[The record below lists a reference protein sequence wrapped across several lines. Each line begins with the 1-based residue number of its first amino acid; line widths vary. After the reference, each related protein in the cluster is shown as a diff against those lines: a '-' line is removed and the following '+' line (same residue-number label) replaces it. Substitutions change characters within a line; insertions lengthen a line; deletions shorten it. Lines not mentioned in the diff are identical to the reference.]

1 VSRYRYEVMS
11 RASRFFGCVDFAFS
25 DDPNL
30 RPHHTYRVR
39 MGTEAG
45 HPQIARVFGE
55 AGGG

>member
-1 VSRYRYEVMS
+1 MRARSRSPV
-11 RASRFFGCVDFAFS
+11 AGCVDFAFS